1 MTTHFQLKSIE
12 KTDQLERS
20 GLLVSYDIKVDNKGF
35 EILLVILIN
44 EASEGKVKEC
54 YCFPFRLLEHRPII
68 IAVSGLRF
76 DPRLGLLCLVRGEL
90 RKKRLKLI

>member
-12 KTDQLERS
+12 KTNQLERS

-44 EASEGKVKEC
+44 GADEGKVKEW
-54 YCFPFRLLEHRPII
+54 LLF
-68 IAVSGLRF
+68 SL
-76 DPRLGLLCLVRGEL
+76 
-90 RKKRLKLI
+90 